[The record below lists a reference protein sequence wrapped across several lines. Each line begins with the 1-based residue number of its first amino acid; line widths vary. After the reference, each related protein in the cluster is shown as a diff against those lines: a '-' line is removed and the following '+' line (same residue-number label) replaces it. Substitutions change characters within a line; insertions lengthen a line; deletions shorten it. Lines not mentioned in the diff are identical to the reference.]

1 MKATLTRSAIR
12 WALPAVLC
20 VSCVGPGTTYL
31 GFTTGVTTAP
41 PPRVVVVE
49 QPAVV
54 PAPGTSVYVVTD
66 PAVPYD
72 MFRYGTTWYLY
83 SGHYWY
89 RSASP
94 RGPFAVVD
102 VRRVPREVV
111 TLPPGHWK
119 HHPHAGKYRGERR
132 GHREG

>member
-1 MKATLTRSAIR
+1 MTRNVIR
-12 WALPAVLC
+12 WTLPTLMCAA
-20 VSCVGPGTTYL
+20 CVGPGTTYL
-31 GFTTGVTTAP
+31 GFTTGVATAP
-41 PPRVVVVE
+41 PPPVVVVE

-66 PAVPYD
+66 PAVRYD

-83 SGHYWY
+83 SGRYWY
-89 RSASP
+89 RSASH
-94 RGPFAVVD
+94 RGPFSVVD

-119 HHPHAGKYRGERR
+119 HHPRAEKFRGEKRR
-132 GHREG
+132 GRES